1 MNRLPAVAI
10 AAFSLALAV
19 ALVWS
24 GVAYTRSAD
33 GVDALDTATLTSRA
47 TQVGDEQEDDRDDDI
62 DTPEAD
68 SDGNDTPPPPDRGS
82 VEAPRVSVA
91 QTITLRTAPEP
102 TPAPTSVSEAT
113 LAPRPHPAPED
124 QDDDTDSLDTP
135 ETDGDGFD
143 TEANTDHD
151 GVDTPET
158 DGDGFDTEANTD
170 HDGVDTPETDGD
182 GFDTEANTDHYGV
195 DTPETDGVGLDA
207 PDANGV
213 TLAAY
218 KEDGA
223 VQLAYSNASLSV
235 IPGKENSSP
244 ETGVSARQSG
254 TTPALSDSVFD
265 TGASYSVF
273 TRYGSATEI
282 ALADYLVTGATG
294 NTFTLKSCDDS
305 RGDYYSSAIVQN
317 GKLLLQS
324 NTVGHVHGP
333 NTQGETVCTVIGTGE
348 NGSEEQEFRLY
359 TVSDRTPVALLPGPL
374 TLVETRPS
382 ELDIQISVPGGSLG
396 YLRLGWRKA
405 GGQPSFGVLS
415 GVNSETVVTIP
426 SLEAGTEYDI
436 RAYLMSAQA
445 FDLYRASNSGSP
457 GELIPEGNPDSKWVA
472 NLSSGGLGKSQAIT
486 LRTASLP
493 TPTPTPRPKPR
504 PEPTLA
510 PTPRPTLGD
519 EDDDTDGIDTP
530 ETDGIDTPPVTDG
543 IDTPDP
549 DSNDDDDSDDDS
561 D

>member
-124 QDDDTDSLDTP
+124 QDDDTDSL
-135 ETDGDGFD
+135 
-143 TEANTDHD
+143 
-151 GVDTPET
+151 DTPET